1 MFGKFTWNCVWGDE
15 RNISLFKGKQNTGT
29 LSSFID
35 IYGGEGEKGLSL
47 TCLTS
52 CIFSVFFHS
61 SNMHI
66 DLPGFGT

>member
-35 IYGGEGEKGLSL
+35 IYGGEGKKA
-47 TCLTS
+47 
-52 CIFSVFFHS
+52 
-61 SNMHI
+61 
-66 DLPGFGT
+66 